1 MHELPIP
8 AAIERALSGLPPA
21 IRNRIL
27 ERLQSLTDYEP
38 VIGIAGKSGA
48 GKSSLCNALFS
59 GEVSPVSDVLACTRD
74 ALRFRLKADKHSLM
88 IIDLPGAGES
98 EVRDR
103 QYAELYQS
111 LLPEMDL
118 VLWVIKADDRALS
131 VDEKFYREVIGPYRD
146 KVLFVVSQV
155 DRFEPLPQG
164 ASAFDSPSVPQ
175 RHNLSLKLEGIRERF
190 APIHPLCA
198 VSART
203 RWGIAAMVSV
213 MMACLPDK
221 ATSPVTSRLHKSLR
235 TENIRGQARERFG
248 RTVGDMLDTVARS
261 SAVSAPTRN
270 VIQAIRDIVVR
281 VARSL
286 WDFFF

>member
-175 RHNLSLKLEGIRERF
+175 
-190 APIHPLCA
+190 
-198 VSART
+198 
-203 RWGIAAMVSV
+203 
-213 MMACLPDK
+213 
-221 ATSPVTSRLHKSLR
+221 
-235 TENIRGQARERFG
+235 
-248 RTVGDMLDTVARS
+248 
-261 SAVSAPTRN
+261 
-270 VIQAIRDIVVR
+270 
-281 VARSL
+281 
-286 WDFFF
+286 

>member
-1 MHELPIP
+1 MHESPIP
-8 AAIERALSGLPPA
+8 AAMERALSGLPPA

-27 ERLQSLTDYEP
+27 ECLQSLTDYEP

-48 GKSSLCNALFS
+48 GKSSLCNELFS

-98 EVRDR
+98 EAKDR
-103 QYAELYQS
+103 EYAELYQS

-131 VDEKFYREVIGPYRD
+131 VDEKFYREVIGQYRE

-164 ASAFDSPSVPQ
+164 IAAPDIPSVQQ
-175 RHNLSLKLEGIRERF
+175 RHNLSLKLEDIRQRF
-190 APIHPLCA
+190 SPTHPLCA
-198 VSART
+198 VSTRT

-213 MMACLPDK
+213 MMTCLPDK
-221 ATSPVTSRLHKSLR
+221 ASSPVISRLHESLR
-235 TENIRGQARERFG
+235 TENIRGQARDRFG
-248 RTVGDMLDTVARS
+248 QAVCDMLDTVAS
-261 SAVSAPTRN
+261 SSVVSAPARN
-270 VIQAIRDIVVR
+270 IIQALRDVVVR

>member
-1 MHELPIP
+1 MKKPEELEPLQKL
-8 AAIERALSGLPPA
+8 LSALPPA

-98 EVRDR
+98 EARDR
-103 QYAELYQS
+103 EYAKLYQS

-131 VDEKFYREVIGPYRD
+131 VDEKFYREVIGRYRG

-155 DRFEPLPQG
+155 DRFEPLPQV
-164 ASAFDSPSVPQ
+164 ASAFDSPSVQQ
-175 RHNLSLKLEGIRERF
+175 RHNLSLKLEDIRQRF
-190 APIHPLCA
+190 SPTHPLCA
-198 VSART
+198 VSTRT
-203 RWGIAAMVSV
+203 GWGVAAMVSV
-213 MMACLPDK
+213 MMTCLPDK
-221 ATSPVTSRLHKSLR
+221 ACSPVTSRLHRSLR

-248 RTVGDMLDTVARS
+248 RTVGDMLDTVAS
-261 SAVSAPTRN
+261 SSSVSAPIRN
-270 VIQAIRDIVVR
+270 IIQTIRDVVVR

-286 WDFFF
+286 WDFLF